1 MILLSLPML
10 AFVVFVK
17 ILQQRYSVIPPMR
30 LIYGNSL
37 LDYPSIVPVLLL
49 HDSWLVIVIA
59 SISIV
64 FLALSNLDLIYYY
77 ASMNFP

>member
-1 MILLSLPML
+1 
-10 AFVVFVK
+10 
-17 ILQQRYSVIPPMR
+17 MR